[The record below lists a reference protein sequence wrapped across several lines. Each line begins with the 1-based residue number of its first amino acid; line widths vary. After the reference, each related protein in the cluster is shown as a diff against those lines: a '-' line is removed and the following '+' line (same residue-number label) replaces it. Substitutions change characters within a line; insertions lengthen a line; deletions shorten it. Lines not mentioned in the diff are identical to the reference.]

1 MKKFL
6 TCFSVVLLIMVAA
19 HGCRMFGPSEKDVFE
34 AMQAVLRGFEDSMN
48 DDNMEIKD
56 AYSNA
61 ADAVFRNE
69 DDSVVTSMTAIVNDN
84 QMHIYGKSIFSEYLD
99 ASTDYQLD
107 GEFNYNIKSIGSYS
121 AGAWFGEMDCSVEL
135 IGGKIETLEFS
146 FVLDE
151 DGEVEKYY
159 ITANDVELDLNRQN
173 HVIDMLERFTLNM
186 PG

>member
-6 TCFSVVLLIMVAA
+6 TCFFVILLIMVVA
-19 HGCRMFGPSEKDVFE
+19 HGCKMFGPSEKDVVE
-34 AMQAVLRGFEDSMN
+34 AMQAVMRGFEESMN
-48 DDNMEIKD
+48 EDNMEIED

-69 DDSVVTSMTAIVNDN
+69 DDSVITSMTMIINDN
-84 QMHIYGKSIFSEYLD
+84 QMHVYGKSTFYEYLD
-99 ASTDYQLD
+99 SSTDYQMD
-107 GEFNYNIKSIGSYS
+107 GEFNYNIKSVGSYS
-121 AGAWFGEMDCSVEL
+121 SGAWFGEMDCSVEL

-151 DGEVEKYY
+151 DGEVEEYY
-159 ITANDVELDLNRQN
+159 ISANDVELDMNKQN
-173 HVIDMLERFTLNM
+173 NVIDMLERFAQDM